1 MSDNHY
7 RREIF
12 DRFPDIYK
20 YLFREEIMKKD
31 QEIFQERSKPSSRR
45 ASMAVHRALSQ

>member
-12 DRFPDIYK
+12 YSFPDIYK
-20 YLFREEIMKKD
+20 YLFREEIMKNQKK
-31 QEIFQERSKPSSRR
+31 IYKFFTKASSRR

>member
-31 QEIFQERSKPSSRR
+31 QEIFQERLNHHR